1 MIIYYFGKVYY
12 SRTLSWACTTLVL
25 LSVPAAAL
33 AWHWRPHECLSQE
46 SQALAMLA
54 VDYWLAATLLSGPL
68 WYLLAYSFARMDDDQ
83 PELLAL
89 RGTSA
94 VIVAAASTTLVV
106 QVLPRLVLAS
116 ATALYVG
123 LSLNLGCWWA
133 SLWLRLQ
140 TDGLAAHLPPSVRRA
155 LLHERPIDWLR
166 RSDWTEMVL
175 RARQMLPLLLLPD
188 GELRH
193 GLAQL
198 PPRLRR
204 RLERP
209 GLAALLPNTARQL
222 LEPWASGPDL
232 LRVRPLPISPLDVV
246 AARPPAPAST
256 TPNGHAH
263 GTSASPAAAP
273 HDELLPEPEDDD
285 VGEEDVA
292 AAEEEDAINFDP
304 RVGARDDWA
313 DAMSWARAQKRA
325 AVGAAAAAAAVSA
338 YRYDDDDDEEEEE
351 EAGEVVEEEADGE
364 LAAAPAA
371 GLARRPPSRAAV
383 GAAAAAATSPPEW
396 LLLYAVRCHVSRMV
410 RDRLQHQLQQA
421 VGPVAAAALE
431 TALVRLADFGA
442 SAEMRAVVGALAA
455 LAVGRRL
462 CGVSSGSSG
471 RRGLL
476 LGSRTS
482 TLAVTLGALLAARL
496 VRRVRASCE
505 GSSGEALGTAREG
518 ER

>member
-33 AWHWRPHECLSQE
+33 AWHLRPHECLSQE

-222 LEPWASGPDL
+222 LEPWATGPDL

-256 TPNGHAH
+256 IPNGYAH
-263 GTSASPAAAP
+263 GTSASP
-273 HDELLPEPEDDD
+273 
-285 VGEEDVA
+285 
-292 AAEEEDAINFDP
+292 
-304 RVGARDDWA
+304 
-313 DAMSWARAQKRA
+313 
-325 AVGAAAAAAAVSA
+325 AAAAVSA
-338 YRYDDDDDEEEEE
+338 YRYDDVDDEEEEEEEE

-383 GAAAAAATSPPEW
+383 GAAAAAATSPPECSQPIHTPEW
-396 LLLYAVRCHVSRMV
+396 LVLYAVRCHVSRMV

-431 TALVRLADFGA
+431 TALVRLADFGS
-442 SAEMRAVVGALAA
+442 SAELRAVVGALAA

-496 VRRVRASCE
+496 VRRVRASGE
-505 GSSGEALGTAREG
+505 GSSSEAHALGSMHVARSG
-518 ER
+518 SPPRPRLGR

>member
-33 AWHWRPHECLSQE
+33 AWHLRPHECLSQE

-222 LEPWASGPDL
+222 LEPWAMGPDL

-263 GTSASPAAAP
+263 GTSASPAAA
-273 HDELLPEPEDDD
+273 
-285 VGEEDVA
+285 
-292 AAEEEDAINFDP
+292 
-304 RVGARDDWA
+304 
-313 DAMSWARAQKRA
+313 
-325 AVGAAAAAAAVSA
+325 AVSA
-338 YRYDDDDDEEEEE
+338 YRYDDDEEEEE
-351 EAGEVVEEEADGE
+351 EADEVEEEADGE

-421 VGPVAAAALE
+421 VGPVAAVALE

-442 SAEMRAVVGALAA
+442 SAELRAVVGALAA

-496 VRRVRASCE
+496 VRRVRASGQ
-505 GSSGEALGTAREG
+505 GSSSEAHALGSMHVARSG
-518 ER
+518 SPPRPRLGR

>member
-1 MIIYYFGKVYY
+1 MEVRNVESLVQQK
-12 SRTLSWACTTLVL
+12 TKTTSWYEAEMEELTT
-25 LSVPAAAL
+25 
-33 AWHWRPHECLSQE
+33 EN
-46 SQALAMLA
+46 M
-54 VDYWLAATLLSGPL
+54 
-68 WYLLAYSFARMDDDQ
+68 AYK

-209 GLAALLPNTARQL
+209 GLAALLPITARQL

-256 TPNGHAH
+256 TPNGYAH
-263 GTSASPAAAP
+263 GTSASP
-273 HDELLPEPEDDD
+273 
-285 VGEEDVA
+285 
-292 AAEEEDAINFDP
+292 
-304 RVGARDDWA
+304 
-313 DAMSWARAQKRA
+313 
-325 AVGAAAAAAAVSA
+325 AAAAVSA
-338 YRYDDDDDEEEEE
+338 YRYDDDDEEEEE
-351 EAGEVVEEEADGE
+351 EADEVEEEADGE
-364 LAAAPAA
+364 LAAQFMGSASMWRSS
-371 GLARRPPSRAAV
+371 LPPL
-383 GAAAAAATSPPEW
+383 T
-396 LLLYAVRCHVSRMV
+396 
-410 RDRLQHQLQQA
+410 
-421 VGPVAAAALE
+421 
-431 TALVRLADFGA
+431 
-442 SAEMRAVVGALAA
+442 EML
-455 LAVGRRL
+455 
-462 CGVSSGSSG
+462 
-471 RRGLL
+471 
-476 LGSRTS
+476 
-482 TLAVTLGALLAARL
+482 TLIPWYPR
-496 VRRVRASCE
+496 
-505 GSSGEALGTAREG
+505 
-518 ER
+518 

>member
-33 AWHWRPHECLSQE
+33 AWHLRPHECLSQE

-222 LEPWASGPDL
+222 LKPWATGPDL
-232 LRVRPLPISPLDVV
+232 LR
-246 AARPPAPAST
+246 
-256 TPNGHAH
+256 
-263 GTSASPAAAP
+263 
-273 HDELLPEPEDDD
+273 
-285 VGEEDVA
+285 
-292 AAEEEDAINFDP
+292 
-304 RVGARDDWA
+304 
-313 DAMSWARAQKRA
+313 
-325 AVGAAAAAAAVSA
+325 
-338 YRYDDDDDEEEEE
+338 
-351 EAGEVVEEEADGE
+351 
-364 LAAAPAA
+364 
-371 GLARRPPSRAAV
+371 
-383 GAAAAAATSPPEW
+383 
-396 LLLYAVRCHVSRMV
+396 
-410 RDRLQHQLQQA
+410 HQLQQA

-442 SAEMRAVVGALAA
+442 SAELRAVVGALAA

-462 CGVSSGSSG
+462 CGVSSGEITHG
-471 RRGLL
+471 LTLRGAQLSWAIL
-476 LGSRTS
+476 
-482 TLAVTLGALLAARL
+482 
-496 VRRVRASCE
+496 
-505 GSSGEALGTAREG
+505 EG
-518 ER
+518 EKVIENRTVSLPAGWIAIHTGRAPH

>member
-33 AWHWRPHECLSQE
+33 AWHLRPHECLSQE

-175 RARQMLPLLLLPD
+175 RVRQMLPLLLLSD

-256 TPNGHAH
+256 TPNGYAH
-263 GTSASPAAAP
+263 GTSASPAAA
-273 HDELLPEPEDDD
+273 
-285 VGEEDVA
+285 
-292 AAEEEDAINFDP
+292 
-304 RVGARDDWA
+304 
-313 DAMSWARAQKRA
+313 
-325 AVGAAAAAAAVSA
+325 AVSA
-338 YRYDDDDDEEEEE
+338 YRYDADEEEEEAEEE
-351 EAGEVVEEEADGE
+351 EAGEVEEEEADGE

-421 VGPVAAAALE
+421 VGPVAAVALE

-442 SAEMRAVVGALAA
+442 SAELRAVVGALAA

-462 CGVSSGSSG
+462 CGGSSGSSG

-496 VRRVRASCE
+496 VRRVRASGE
-505 GSSGEALGTAREG
+505 GSSSEAHALGSMHVARSG
-518 ER
+518 SPPRPRLGR

>member
-33 AWHWRPHECLSQE
+33 AWHLRPHECLSQE

-222 LEPWASGPDL
+222 LEPWATGPDL

-256 TPNGHAH
+256 MSNGYAH
-263 GTSASPAAAP
+263 GTSASP
-273 HDELLPEPEDDD
+273 
-285 VGEEDVA
+285 
-292 AAEEEDAINFDP
+292 
-304 RVGARDDWA
+304 
-313 DAMSWARAQKRA
+313 
-325 AVGAAAAAAAVSA
+325 AAAAVSA
-338 YRYDDDDDEEEEE
+338 YRYDDEEEEEEE
-351 EAGEVVEEEADGE
+351 EAEAGEVEEEEADGE

-383 GAAAAAATSPPEW
+383 GAAAAAATSPPECSQPIHTPEW
-396 LLLYAVRCHVSRMV
+396 LVLYAVRCHVSRMV

-442 SAEMRAVVGALAA
+442 SAELRAVVGALAA

-496 VRRVRASCE
+496 VRRVRASGE
-505 GSSGEALGTAREG
+505 GSSSEAHALGSMHVARSG
-518 ER
+518 SPPRPRLGR

>member
-116 ATALYVG
+116 TAVLYVG

-155 LLHERPIDWLR
+155 LLHERPIDWMR
-166 RSDWTEMVL
+166 RNDWTEMVL
-175 RARQMLPLLLLPD
+175 RARQMLPLLLLPEC
-188 GELRH
+188 ELRH

-222 LEPWASGPDL
+222 LEPWANGPDL
-232 LRVRPLPISPLDVV
+232 LRVRPLPISPISPLDVV
-246 AARPPAPAST
+246 AARPPNTAST
-256 TPNGHAH
+256 IRNAH
-263 GTSASPAAAP
+263 GMSAAP
-273 HDELLPEPEDDD
+273 S
-285 VGEEDVA
+285 A
-292 AAEEEDAINFDP
+292 AP
-304 RVGARDDWA
+304 
-313 DAMSWARAQKRA
+313 
-325 AVGAAAAAAAVSA
+325 AAAAAFSA
-338 YRYDDDDDEEEEE
+338 YRYDDDDDAEEVAEE
-351 EAGEVVEEEADGE
+351 EAEGE
-364 LAAAPAA
+364 LAAVPVA
-371 GLARRPPSRAAV
+371 GLTRRPLTRAAT
-383 GAAAAAATSPPEW
+383 AAAAAAAASPPEW
-396 LLLYAVRCHVSRMV
+396 LVLYAVRCHVSRMV
-410 RDRLQHQLQQA
+410 RDRLQHTVWQA
-421 VGPVAAAALE
+421 VGPEAAVALE
-431 TALVRLADFGA
+431 TALDRLVGFGSCLGS
-442 SAEMRAVVGALAA
+442 SAVSSTELRAVVAALAA

-462 CGVSSGSSG
+462 CGVSSGSSA

-476 LGSRTS
+476 LGGSRMS
-482 TLAVTLGALLAARL
+482 TLTVTLGALLATRL
-496 VRRVRASCE
+496 VRRVRAS
-505 GSSGEALGTAREG
+505 GEDSC
-518 ER
+518 

>member
-33 AWHWRPHECLSQE
+33 AWHLRPHECLSQE

-222 LEPWASGPDL
+222 LEPWATGPDL

-256 TPNGHAH
+256 TPNGYAH
-263 GTSASPAAAP
+263 GTSASPAAA
-273 HDELLPEPEDDD
+273 
-285 VGEEDVA
+285 
-292 AAEEEDAINFDP
+292 
-304 RVGARDDWA
+304 
-313 DAMSWARAQKRA
+313 
-325 AVGAAAAAAAVSA
+325 AVSA
-338 YRYDDDDDEEEEE
+338 YRYDADEEEEEEEEE
-351 EAGEVVEEEADGE
+351 EAGEVEEEEADGE

-442 SAEMRAVVGALAA
+442 SAELRAVVGALAA

-462 CGVSSGSSG
+462 CGVSSSSSG

-496 VRRVRASCE
+496 VRRVRASGE
-505 GSSGEALGTAREG
+505 GSSSEAHALGSMHVARSG
-518 ER
+518 SPPRPRLGR

>member
-33 AWHWRPHECLSQE
+33 AWHLRPHECLSQE

-222 LEPWASGPDL
+222 LEPWAMGPDL

-256 TPNGHAH
+256 TPNGYAH
-263 GTSASPAAAP
+263 GTSASP
-273 HDELLPEPEDDD
+273 
-285 VGEEDVA
+285 
-292 AAEEEDAINFDP
+292 
-304 RVGARDDWA
+304 
-313 DAMSWARAQKRA
+313 
-325 AVGAAAAAAAVSA
+325 AAAAVSA
-338 YRYDDDDDEEEEE
+338 YRYDDDEEEDEEE
-351 EAGEVVEEEADGE
+351 EAGEVEEEEADGE

-442 SAEMRAVVGALAA
+442 SAELRAVVGALAA

-496 VRRVRASCE
+496 VRRVRASGE
-505 GSSGEALGTAREG
+505 GSSGEAHALGSMHVARSG
-518 ER
+518 SPPRPRLGR

>member
-33 AWHWRPHECLSQE
+33 AWHLRPHECLSQE

-222 LEPWASGPDL
+222 LEPWATGPDL

-263 GTSASPAAAP
+263 GTCAST
-273 HDELLPEPEDDD
+273 
-285 VGEEDVA
+285 
-292 AAEEEDAINFDP
+292 
-304 RVGARDDWA
+304 
-313 DAMSWARAQKRA
+313 
-325 AVGAAAAAAAVSA
+325 AAAAVSA
-338 YRYDDDDDEEEEE
+338 YRYDDEEEEEEEE
-351 EAGEVVEEEADGE
+351 EAGEVEEEADGE

-442 SAEMRAVVGALAA
+442 SAELRAVVGALAA

-462 CGVSSGSSG
+462 CGVSSGLSG

-496 VRRVRASCE
+496 VRRVRASGE
-505 GSSGEALGTAREG
+505 GSSSEAHALGSMHVARSG
-518 ER
+518 SPPRPRLGR

>member
-33 AWHWRPHECLSQE
+33 AWHLRPHECLSQE

-222 LEPWASGPDL
+222 LEPWATGPDL

-263 GTSASPAAAP
+263 GTIASP
-273 HDELLPEPEDDD
+273 
-285 VGEEDVA
+285 
-292 AAEEEDAINFDP
+292 
-304 RVGARDDWA
+304 
-313 DAMSWARAQKRA
+313 
-325 AVGAAAAAAAVSA
+325 AAAAVSA
-338 YRYDDDDDEEEEE
+338 YRYDDEEEEEEEEE
-351 EAGEVVEEEADGE
+351 EADGE
-364 LAAAPAA
+364 IAAAPAA

-383 GAAAAAATSPPEW
+383 GAAAAAATSPPECSQPIHTPEW

-442 SAEMRAVVGALAA
+442 SAELRAVVGALAA

-496 VRRVRASCE
+496 VRRVRASGE
-505 GSSGEALGTAREG
+505 GSSSEAHALGSMHVARSG
-518 ER
+518 SPPRPRLGR

>member
-33 AWHWRPHECLSQE
+33 AWHLRPHECLSQE

-222 LEPWASGPDL
+222 LEPWATGPDL

-246 AARPPAPAST
+246 AARPPAPALT
-256 TPNGHAH
+256 TPNGYAH
-263 GTSASPAAAP
+263 GTSASPAAA
-273 HDELLPEPEDDD
+273 
-285 VGEEDVA
+285 
-292 AAEEEDAINFDP
+292 
-304 RVGARDDWA
+304 
-313 DAMSWARAQKRA
+313 
-325 AVGAAAAAAAVSA
+325 AVSA
-338 YRYDDDDDEEEEE
+338 YRYDADEEEEEEEEE
-351 EAGEVVEEEADGE
+351 EAGEVEEEEADGE

-383 GAAAAAATSPPEW
+383 GAAAAAATSPPECSQPIHTPEW

-442 SAEMRAVVGALAA
+442 SAELRAVVGALAA

-496 VRRVRASCE
+496 VRRVRASGE
-505 GSSGEALGTAREG
+505 GSSSEAHALGSMHVARSG
-518 ER
+518 SPPRPRLGR